1 MVGNKKHVLSNQIK
15 IILDVYGDYHGF
27 LKNCIKIEQNY
38 FWFDHLDD
46 EVSVF
51 NEYLFDEYLRIM
63 TSVS

>member
-15 IILDVYGDYHGF
+15 IVLDVYGDYHGF
-27 LKNCIKIEQNY
+27 SKNCIKIQQNY
-38 FWFDHLDD
+38 FWFGHLDD

-51 NEYLFDEYLRIM
+51 NEYLFDEYLRIL

>member
-15 IILDVYGDYHGF
+15 IVLDVYGDYHGF
-27 LKNCIKIEQNY
+27 LKNYIKIQQNY
-38 FWFDHLDD
+38 FWFGHLDD

-51 NEYLFDEYLRIM
+51 NEYLFDEYLRIL